1 MTTTTPRV
9 IFKKGTR
16 TIEIAYLLGTDN
28 DGTRGGERRH
38 YAVLTI
44 GYSKGGMNYFSGR
57 MVPRSYSSSIS
68 RQTEE
73 DCVGPNGE
81 KWGTSTSFMLLD
93 GLGLLRSDEVK
104 RYSEKALREFSTV
117 ARAHFETVRD
127 DPQVAKY
134 FDLAEAVD

>member
-1 MTTTTPRV
+1 MTTTTEPR
-9 IFKKGTR
+9 ITLSNR
-16 TIEIAYLLGTDN
+16 TIKVAYLLGADN

-38 YAVLTI
+38 YAVLSI
-44 GYSKGGMNYFSGR
+44 GYNKGGMNYFSGR

-73 DCVGPNGE
+73 DAVGPNGE
-81 KWGTSTSFMLLD
+81 KWGTSTSFMLFD

-104 RYSEKALREFSTV
+104 RYSEKALREFAET

-127 DPQVAKY
+127 DPQVAKF
-134 FDLAEAVD
+134 FDVAEAVG